1 MKLNTKII
9 IVTLFIAGLMSL
21 GACSSG
27 SSSGSNNA
35 SLKGTVSI
43 KAKSNQ

>member
-1 MKLNTKII
+1 MTRNLKII
-9 IVTLFIAGLMSL
+9 FVTLTIAGLMSL

-27 SSSGSNNA
+27 SSGGNNNA